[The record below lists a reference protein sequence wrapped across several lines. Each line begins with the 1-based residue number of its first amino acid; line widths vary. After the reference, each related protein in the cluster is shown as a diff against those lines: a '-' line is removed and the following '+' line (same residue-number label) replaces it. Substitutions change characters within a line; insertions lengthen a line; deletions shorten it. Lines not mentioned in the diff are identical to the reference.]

1 MTLLINYCLKFSSRV
16 VETRISKATDRNS
29 AQKPTLVRAI
39 GRIPISKAGL
49 DDERNEDDEENE
61 DDDEPEDDV
70 DARDGS
76 KRLRSES
83 PDPTESLHESKVPK
97 HATGLRAKASDF
109 DDLTKEC
116 LVVAIAVYRC
126 LISTTNPFP
135 DHSAESGLGREA
147 WVIACED
154 LDCDLPLTP
163 RVSKLVSLRSS
174 SLAHAL
180 LICQ

>member
-1 MTLLINYCLKFSSRV
+1 M
-16 VETRISKATDRNS
+16 
-29 AQKPTLVRAI
+29 LVRAT
-39 GRIPISKAGL
+39 GRVPISLA
-49 DDERNEDDEENE
+49 DVDIDEERIGDE
-61 DDDEPEDDV
+61 DEHEDII
-70 DARDGS
+70 DATDSS

-83 PDPTESLHESKVPK
+83 PEPTESLRECKVAK
-97 HATGLRAKASDF
+97 HATGLRPKASDL

-116 LVVAIAVYRC
+116 LAVAIAVYRC

-163 RVSKLVSLRSS
+163 RVFKMVGLNFHSKFTLSSNVS
-174 SLAHAL
+174 
-180 LICQ
+180 